1 MLDAH
6 QECEVVRGLREGRV
20 EAWRTLYD
28 AYAPAVWRVV
38 ARLLGPG
45 AADVADVVQET
56 FLVAARGAG
65 GYDASRGS
73 LWVWLGGIARN
84 HVAIHYRRQARQ
96 DRIRRAAERLG
107 ADGFAAAEWLD
118 QERNSPAESLD
129 RAELAVLVRAA
140 LGGLPDEYSALLTG
154 KYLDGSALDE
164 LAAERR
170 VSLEAVRS
178 KLARARRA
186 FRKAFA
192 KLGAQRAVPK
202 NRKVPE

>member
-1 MLDAH
+1 
-6 QECEVVRGLREGRV
+6 
-20 EAWRTLYD
+20 
-28 AYAPAVWRVV
+28 
-38 ARLLGPG
+38 
-45 AADVADVVQET
+45 VADVVQET
-56 FLVAARGAG
+56 FLAAARSAG

-107 ADGFAAAEWLD
+107 ENGFLAGRWLD
-118 QERNSPAESLD
+118 PAQYAPPESLD

-154 KYLDGSALDE
+154 KYLDGSPLDE
-164 LAAERR
+164 LAAQRR

-192 KLGAQRAVPK
+192 KLGAQPALPK
-202 NRKVPE
+202 NQQVPE